1 MLCPGLYFIVLAFNL
16 TVTLVLGEWR
26 LGICGLM
33 LSLLVTAWTV
43 RARTGL
49 GVVLARPLG
58 EREF

>member
-1 MLCPGLYFIVLAFNL
+1 LYFIVLAFNL
-16 TVTLVLGEWR
+16 MVTFVLGEWR